1 LLLLFPAFVAAPP
14 LSLTHFAS
22 DGYCAR
28 RAKYVVNPTRLIIAF
43 LECCL
48 HWILIFAAA
57 SARARRRYLHLRDRR
72 QPECTLQ
79 IMKRRALH
87 WQTIIFTAARSICM
101 DCPQFALMREK
112 QFTVTL
118 NDSRPVCFGQI

>member
-22 DGYCAR
+22 DGYCTR

-57 SARARRRYLHLRDRR
+57 SERAHRRYLHLRDRR

-79 IMKRRALH
+79 IMKRRARCIGKPLFS
-87 WQTIIFTAARSICM
+87 QRL
-101 DCPQFALMREK
+101 DQFAWI
-112 QFTVTL
+112 VL
-118 NDSRPVCFGQI
+118 NLR